1 MLFVMLQGVR
11 TMLNFAIVH
20 YNTPELTTCLCGS
33 IYKLHPG
40 SHITVFDNSDKR
52 PLDTYKILRVSY
64 IDNTHGQII
73 NFDQELKKYP
83 LRQIKEQTEIGCNF
97 GTAKHSMSVDWLC
110 KHLVDNFILL
120 DSDVLVKRPVDFID
134 DNFICC
140 SDTTQIHEDIYR
152 ILPMISYIN
161 VKKMR
166 EHNISFFDGSR
177 MHGLVDVSSRYNWYD
192 TGASF
197 YEDIV
202 KLNLFHRIDCNDYIV
217 HYGSGSWRQP
227 NKRPIFD
234 GNRTDVYTTEPF
246 MNWLDKYN
254 NLWDIK

>member
-1 MLFVMLQGVR
+1 MLIFS
-11 TMLNFAIVH
+11 IVH
-20 YNTPELTTCLCGS
+20 YNTPELTTCLCSS
-33 IYKLHPG
+33 IYRTHPDA
-40 SHITVFDNSDKR
+40 HIVIFDNSNKR
-52 PLDTYKILRVSY
+52 PFDKCKMFHAEY
-64 IDNTHGQII
+64 IDNTQGQLV
-73 NFDQELKKYP
+73 NFEQELSKYP
-83 LRQIKEQTEIGCNF
+83 SRQIQEQSSSGCNF
-97 GTAKHSMSVDWLC
+97 GSAKHSMSVDWLC

-120 DSDVLVKRPVDFID
+120 DSDVLIKRPVDFID

-140 SDTTQIHEDIYR
+140 SDIIQIHEDIYR

-177 MHGLVDVSSRYNWYD
+177 MHALVDVSSRYNWYD

-217 HYGSGSWRQP
+217 HYGNGSWRQP
-227 NKRPIFD
+227 NKRPVFD
-234 GNRTDVYTTEPF
+234 GNRTDVYTAEPF
-246 MNWLDKYN
+246 MEWLFHNQNYWALK
-254 NLWDIK
+254 